1 MGLLP
6 EPIWEER
13 LVARSTATGRPRPA
27 ARTLLHS
34 LRHFLTPALWR
45 QVHQARPRRT
55 APRWQPQPLIL
66 VLLALTWATGDSLPE
81 RFETAKAFVAACLP
95 KRRRPGRTV
104 QGFQQALARTPMT
117 LLRAVAAGV
126 RRVLPLA
133 LAGGWQVEGFVPIGC
148 DGTRLEC
155 PRTAELE
162 QRLGQAGKP
171 GSAPTVW
178 LTALVHLRLGVPWAW
193 RWGKGTASERD
204 HLRHLLGVLP
214 TAALVVADAGFV
226 GFDLVRTLCQQ
237 QVCFLM
243 RMSCMATFYR
253 PGSGAAQRFR
263 DGLVYYF
270 APGKKK
276 DSPEQAPL
284 VLRLIRVHSKG
295 HKHAVWLATNVLQR
309 QRLSARQAAQLYRWR
324 WESEGFFRTYKRT
337 LAQVKLHSRTV
348 RLVHR
353 EAEGA
358 LLATQLLLAQGAKA
372 VQPAAACS
380 PRQVLRAIRDELQ
393 ACRPRRRRDFGTCL
407 AEARREQRSRHSA
420 QARRV
425 WPQRTPHK
433 PPKPP
438 HLLTLG
444 EAEKACISR
453 HQT

>member
-1 MGLLP
+1 
-6 EPIWEER
+6 
-13 LVARSTATGRPRPA
+13 VARSTSTGRLRPA
-27 ARTLLHS
+27 ARPLLDS
-34 LRHFLTPALWR
+34 VRHFLTPALWR
-45 QVHQARPRRT
+45 QAHQALPRRRT

-81 RFETAKAFVAACLP
+81 RFETAKAFVATSLP

-104 QGFQQALARTPMT
+104 QGFQMALARTPMT
-117 LLRAVAAGV
+117 VLRAVAAGV
-126 RRVLPLA
+126 RRGLPLA
-133 LAGGWQVEGFVPIGC
+133 LASGWQVDDFVPLGC

-204 HLRHLLGVLP
+204 HLRRLLALLP
-214 TAALVVADAGFV
+214 TAVLLVADAGFV
-226 GFDLVRTLCQQ
+226 GFDLLRTLCRQR
-237 QVCFLM
+237 VCFLI
-243 RMSCMATFYR
+243 RMSCMATLYR
-253 PGSGAAQRFR
+253 EGGGRPSRFR

-270 APGKKK
+270 PPGQKKGSLK
-276 DSPEQAPL
+276 QAPL
-284 VLRLIRVHSKG
+284 RLRLIRVRGQG
-295 HKHAVWLATNVLQR
+295 HKHAVWLATNVLER
-309 QRLSARQAAQLYRWR
+309 QRLSTRQAAQFYRWR

-337 LAQVKLHSRTV
+337 LAKVKLHSRTV

-358 LLATQLLLAQGAKA
+358 LLAAQLLLAQGALA
-372 VQPAAACS
+372 VRPRRRGAAPQAPVACS

-393 ACRPRRRRDFGTCL
+393 ACRPRRRRDFGQRL
-407 AEARREQRSRHSA
+407 AEAGREQRTRRSA
-420 QARRV
+420 KARRV

-444 EAEKACISR
+444 EAEKAWISR